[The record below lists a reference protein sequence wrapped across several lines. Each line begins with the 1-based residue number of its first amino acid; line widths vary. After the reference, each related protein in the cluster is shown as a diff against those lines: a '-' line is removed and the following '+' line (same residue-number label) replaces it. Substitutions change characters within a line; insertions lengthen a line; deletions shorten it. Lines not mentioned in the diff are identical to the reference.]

1 MGFFDVVNVYGL
13 LFVALMIIPHIV
25 YARTH
30 SYNMKAIENRATVYI
45 ERTGKYC
52 GAFLMA
58 INIGV
63 LEEGFTSDLMKQFWL
78 YSTAVLVAIYILL
91 WVIFLKTGKKGL
103 AYAITILAGFI
114 LMYCGLLQ
122 VKSLLILAGIVYL
135 AGELYV
141 TKKLL

>member
-25 YARTH
+25 YARTR
-30 SYNMKAIENRATVYI
+30 SYNMKAIENRAMVYI
-45 ERTGKYC
+45 ERIGKYC

-63 LEEGFTSDLMKQFWL
+63 LEKGFTSDLMKQFWL

-91 WVIFLKTGKKGL
+91 WIIFLKTDKKWL
-103 AYAITILAGFI
+103 AYAITIFAGFI

-122 VKSLLILAGIVYL
+122 VKTLLIFAGIVYL

>member
-13 LFVALMIIPHIV
+13 LFVVIMIIPHIV

-30 SYNMKAIENRATVYI
+30 NYDIKSVENRAMVYI
-45 ERTGKYC
+45 ERIGKYC

-58 INIGV
+58 VNIGV
-63 LEEGFTSDLMKQFWL
+63 LEMGFTSDLMKRFWL
-78 YSTAVLVAIYILL
+78 YSTAAAVAIYIIL
-91 WVIFLKTGKKGL
+91 WVLFLKTGKKGL
-103 AYAITILAGFI
+103 AYAITILAGLI

-122 VKSLLILAGIVYL
+122 VKSLLLFTGVVYL

-141 TKKLL
+141 TKKIL

>member
-13 LFVALMIIPHIV
+13 LFIVIMIIPHII

-30 SYNMKAIENRATVYI
+30 KYDMKSIENRAMVYI
-45 ERTGKYC
+45 DRIGKYC

-58 INIGV
+58 FNIGV
-63 LEEGFTSDLMKQFWL
+63 LEMGFTSDLMKRFWL
-78 YSTAVLVAIYILL
+78 YSTAAAVAIYIVL
-91 WVIFLKTGKKGL
+91 WVLFLKTGKKGL
-103 AYAITILAGFI
+103 AYAITILAGLI

-122 VKSLLILAGIVYL
+122 VKSLLLFAGVVYL

-141 TKKLL
+141 TKKIL

>member
-13 LFVALMIIPHIV
+13 LFVVIMIIPHII

-30 SYNMKAIENRATVYI
+30 NYDIKSVENRAMVYI
-45 ERTGKYC
+45 ERIGKYC

-58 INIGV
+58 VNIGV
-63 LEEGFTSDLMKQFWL
+63 LEMGFTSALMKRFWL
-78 YSTAVLVAIYILL
+78 YSTAAAVAIYIVL
-91 WVIFLKTGKKGL
+91 WVLFLKTGKKGL
-103 AYAITILAGFI
+103 AYAITILAGLI

-122 VKSLLILAGIVYL
+122 VKSLLLFAGVVYL

-141 TKKLL
+141 TKKIL